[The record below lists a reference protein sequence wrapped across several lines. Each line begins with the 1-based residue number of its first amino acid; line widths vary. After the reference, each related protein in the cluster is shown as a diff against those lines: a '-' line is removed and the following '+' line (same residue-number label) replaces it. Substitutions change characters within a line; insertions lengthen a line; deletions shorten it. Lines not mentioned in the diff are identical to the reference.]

1 MGAILEG
8 EMSRKLYKNVT
19 LSLLTGVVI
28 FLWANGLYGMLST
41 FHVYFRL
48 SYVLLAFTIAFIFFT
63 VLLEHRGV
71 MVPYLFGGAGLLA
84 SIVTFIGICVVNG
97 VFWLAD
103 NFPPLDNLIVM
114 LSISILVGFVFI
126 KLITQKSEY

>member
-8 EMSRKLYKNVT
+8 EVSRKLYKNVT
-19 LSLLTGVVI
+19 LSLLSGVII
-28 FLWANGLYGMLST
+28 FLWASGLYGMLST
-41 FHVYFRL
+41 LHVYFRL

-71 MVPYLFGGAGLLA
+71 KVPYLFGGAGLLA

-103 NFPPLDNLIVM
+103 NFPPLDNLLIM
-114 LSISILVGFVFI
+114 LSISILAGFVFI
-126 KLITQKSEY
+126 KLITQKDEY

>member
-1 MGAILEG
+1 MRPILEG
-8 EMSRKLYKNVT
+8 EMSRKLYTNVT
-19 LSLLTGVVI
+19 LSLLSGIVI
-28 FLWANGLYGMLST
+28 FLWASGLYGMLST

-63 VLLEHRGV
+63 ALLEHRGV
-71 MVPYLFGGAGLLA
+71 KVPYLFGGAGLLA

-97 VFWLAD
+97 VFWLID
-103 NFPPLDNLIVM
+103 NFPPLDNLLIM

-126 KLITQKSEY
+126 KLITQREEY

>member
-1 MGAILEG
+1 MGPILEG
-8 EMSRKLYKNVT
+8 EMTRKLYTNVV
-19 LSLLTGVVI
+19 LSILSGITI

-41 FHVYFRL
+41 FQVYFRL

-71 MVPYLFGGAGLLA
+71 KVPYLFAGAGLLA
-84 SIVTFIGICVVNG
+84 SIVTFIGICAVNG
-97 VFWLAD
+97 VFWLMD
-103 NFPPLDNLIVM
+103 NFPPLDNLLIM

-126 KLITQKSEY
+126 KLIKRDEY